1 MKKILALILCLIC
14 ALTLVACGKKAN
26 PIALPQAD
34 EITSIDITVG
44 TNTINHSDKAWI
56 SEIIADISG
65 AEATNKESVQDTPQA
80 ENYIKIDV
88 QLKTE

>member
-1 MKKILALILCLIC
+1 MKKIISLVLCLIC
-14 ALTLVACGKKAN
+14 ALALVACRKKAD
-26 PIALPQAD
+26 PVALPQTD